1 MLISNKVVKELKE
14 GVITKEEVVNELI
27 AVYPIK
33 SIVED
38 YVDMVMTIPTEQ
50 PKITISREEFEML
63 TNIFK
68 VRGEKVVDGEVV
80 KENRGRKRKQNEIL

>member
-80 KENRGRKRKQNEIL
+80 KENRGRKRKL